1 MSKITH
7 TIGVYLWP
15 VRRLLFLTTGVSMS
29 TQQYY
34 KNNDLAF
41 KVWIVAT
48 FIAIYPV
55 LKFISFMA
63 VITYGVR

>member
-1 MSKITH
+1 
-7 TIGVYLWP
+7 
-15 VRRLLFLTTGVSMS
+15 MS